1 LLFTVGCEIVTSVIP
16 VTCPKVFVVI
26 CGTFV
31 ALPLLVYAVCV
42 VRAFCLAF
50 HVDFSVL
57 VTNLLVVELSDMS
70 SAVRVTA
77 HVLVFTLV
85 TASVGVANFF
95 QLAAVEYGSALKIY
109 VSLVH
114 VTIAISH
121 FSASDSPVNP
131 LTADTVKVSVIA
143 IDGSNPESI
152 FQLASSTG
160 IVQLVVQTFL
170 LAAVHK
176 SDF

>member
-1 LLFTVGCEIVTSVIP
+1 
-16 VTCPKVFVVI
+16 
-26 CGTFV
+26 
-31 ALPLLVYAVCV
+31 
-42 VRAFCLAF
+42 
-50 HVDFSVL
+50 
-57 VTNLLVVELSDMS
+57 MS

-121 FSASDSPVNP
+121 FSASDNPVNP

-143 IDGSNPESI
+143 IAGSTEVFS
-152 FQLASSTG
+152 FQLLSNTG
-160 IVQLVVQTFL
+160 TFQLDVPVFL